1 MVGLFLIID
10 HIKGY
15 QNVSNVLKLIPPPS
29 PTLKTMVIS
38 HFAKRVSRR
47 TVPVAEVLKMALGG
61 CDTNI
66 VTQAGSWGFYLTMDM
81 EKPKNQVKSST
92 EK

>member
-1 MVGLFLIID
+1 MVF
-10 HIKGY
+10 
-15 QNVSNVLKLIPPPS
+15 
-29 PTLKTMVIS
+29 S

-66 VTQAGSWGFYLTMDM
+66 VTQAEMVLGFLPYDGYGKTKKPGEVNGKMDGDM
-81 EKPKNQVKSST
+81 LITSS
-92 EK
+92 

>member
-1 MVGLFLIID
+1 
-10 HIKGY
+10 
-15 QNVSNVLKLIPPPS
+15 
-29 PTLKTMVIS
+29 MVIS